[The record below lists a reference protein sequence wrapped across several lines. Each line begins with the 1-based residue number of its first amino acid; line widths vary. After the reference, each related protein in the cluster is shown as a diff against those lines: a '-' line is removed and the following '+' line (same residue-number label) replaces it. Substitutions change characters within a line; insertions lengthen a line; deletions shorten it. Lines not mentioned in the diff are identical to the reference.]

1 MLNRRNFVTAAM
13 ASAVAAVIRPAAAL
27 AEKSITHDVAI
38 RRFKFV
44 PASLD
49 VRPGDVIW
57 WTNFDLA
64 PHTATA
70 DDGGFDTGTLK
81 KGQSQSLVVTE
92 NVSPTYHCAFHP
104 HMKARLDLG

>member
-1 MLNRRNFVTAAM
+1 V
-13 ASAVAAVIRPAAAL
+13 
-27 AEKSITHDVAI
+27 HDIEI

-49 VRPGDVIW
+49 VRPGDMIC

-70 DDGGFDTGTLK
+70 DDDGFDTGILK
-81 KGQSQSLVVTE
+81 KGQSQVVE
-92 NVSPTYHCAFHP
+92 VSEALSRTYHCAFHP
-104 HMKARLDLG
+104 HMKARINLV

>member
-13 ASAVAAVIRPAAAL
+13 ASAVAAVIRPVGAL
-27 AEKSITHDVAI
+27 AEKGVTHDIAI

-44 PASLD
+44 PARLD
-49 VRPGDVIW
+49 VRTGDMIR

-70 DDGGFDTGTLK
+70 DDDGFDTGTLK
-81 KGQSQSLVVTE
+81 KGQSQVVE
-92 NVSPTYHCAFHP
+92 VSEALSRTYHCAFHP
-104 HMKARLDLG
+104 HMKARINLV

>member
-13 ASAVAAVIRPAAAL
+13 ASAVAAVIRPEGAV
-27 AEKSITHDVAI
+27 AEKAVTHDIAI

-44 PASLD
+44 PASLE
-49 VRPGDVIW
+49 VRPGDIIR

-70 DDGGFDTGTLK
+70 DDGGFDTGTLR
-81 KGQSQSLVVTE
+81 KGKSQVVEVTE
-92 NVSPTYHCAFHP
+92 AHSGSYHCAFHP
-104 HMKARLDLG
+104 HMKARIDLS

>member
-1 MLNRRNFVTAAM
+1 MLNRRNFVAAAM
-13 ASAVAAVIRPAAAL
+13 ASAVAAVIRPVGAV
-27 AEKSITHDVAI
+27 AEKGVTHDIEI

-49 VRPGDVIW
+49 VRPGDMIR

-81 KGQSQSLVVTE
+81 RGESRTIEVTE
-92 NVSPTYHCAFHP
+92 TLSRTYHCAFHP
-104 HMKARLDLG
+104 RMKARIDLT

>member
-1 MLNRRNFVTAAM
+1 MNRRNFVTAAM
-13 ASAVAAVIRPAAAL
+13 AGAIAAVIRPPAAL
-27 AEKSITHDVAI
+27 AEKGVTHDVEI

-49 VRPGDVIW
+49 VRPGDVIR

-81 KGQSQSLVVTE
+81 KGQSQSLVVTKDL
-92 NVSPTYHCAFHP
+92 SPTYHCAFHP
-104 HMKARLDLG
+104 HMEARINLG